1 MPSTKKK
8 RGANNKKKR
17 RDQGNQ
23 KTSTISRSTTS
34 TNSDPP
40 QLIGGRRTGES
51 FYHYTFQQ
59 EVCNHGCPP
68 PPVDDPIFISLV
80 HQFMHKMSDSEK
92 LTKAGMGHQIWTE
105 LLGEPLYQDIL
116 LNNDEKRRDIKDFW
130 VAMGVNFILGAD
142 PKKREMSSTGKL
154 LAPYLLRFAVAL
166 AEALLNLEAY
176 EDFFSHEA
184 YLAGSESSSER
195 YDRWLCRKLRD
206 LNGGCERTV
215 IRVFAKRAP
224 CSCLEDQLARVNQQ
238 PKIGACSW
246 CRQQFEYQ
254 SLMKCD
260 RCTLPHYCSRA
271 CQVNHWPEHKNV
283 CKPKVRQRKPA
294 AGQDEEEEDL
304 EEIL

>member
-8 RGANNKKKR
+8 RTTNNKKKR
-17 RDQGNQ
+17 RDEDGE
-23 KTSTISRSTTS
+23 KTTTLEYVPICISRLPV
-34 TNSDPP
+34 PP
-40 QLIGGRRTGES
+40 VEGAAFCRGFFHHEGCS
-51 FYHYTFQQ
+51 
-59 EVCNHGCPP
+59 HGCPP
-68 PPVDDPIFISLV
+68 SPMDDPMYHSFLQQFMYRVLDNSRWTETVRGHSVLLELLQVPQYKALIFKTKTNDDTRSAFKSFLISL
-80 HQFMHKMSDSEK
+80 
-92 LTKAGMGHQIWTE
+92 
-105 LLGEPLYQDIL
+105 
-116 LNNDEKRRDIKDFW
+116 
-130 VAMGVNFILGAD
+130 GVKFILNVD
-142 PKKREMSSTGKL
+142 KNRNLTSETGKSNVSFFKRL
-154 LAPYLLRFAVAL
+154 PIAF
-166 AEALLNLEAY
+166 AEAFLTVEAY
-176 EDFFSHEA
+176 EEFFSHGA

-271 CQVNHWPEHKNV
+271 CQVDHWPEHKNV